1 MEVAGK
7 GIEKRCVQTSVKES
21 RMEKVADA
29 LRALTQH
36 NPVFNEAKRPQ
47 TKHSDQ
53 FEQYSPVNVKRFPI
67 FRSDAHGK
75 FLNLGKMFNLF
86 PHYQPL
92 FPAFKSY
99 SNDAI

>member
-1 MEVAGK
+1 MRCALSHNTTLYSMKRK
-7 GIEKRCVQTSVKES
+7 GRRRNIATSLSSTHQSTSK
-21 RMEKVADA
+21 A
-29 LRALTQH
+29 
-36 NPVFNEAKRPQ
+36 
-47 TKHSDQ
+47 
-53 FEQYSPVNVKRFPI
+53 FPI
-67 FRSDAHGK
+67 FRFFRSDAHGK